1 MPYWPCL
8 CGGTGEIVKWEGNRV
23 KPKMNPSVDH
33 ACTTG
38 YGTQSSSHG
47 HKVQSR
53 QQTHNSEP
61 VEPTPITSNSV
72 TVHTML

>member
-1 MPYWPCL
+1 M
-8 CGGTGEIVKWEGNRV
+8 